1 MKQNIFIHDIYT
13 LYIYSLLIFKYFFNI
28 NLFILKLIKTSTLVK
43 KKNYINATQCIS
55 HLLLK
60 CGQQN

>member
-43 KKNYINATQCIS
+43 KKIILMQRNVYHIYS
-55 HLLLK
+55 
-60 CGQQN
+60 